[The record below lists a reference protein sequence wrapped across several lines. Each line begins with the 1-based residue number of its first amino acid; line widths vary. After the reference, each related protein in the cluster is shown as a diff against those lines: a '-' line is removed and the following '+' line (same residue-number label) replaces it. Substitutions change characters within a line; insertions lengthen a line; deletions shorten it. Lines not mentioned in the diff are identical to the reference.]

1 MPTKIQL
8 RRGTASQWSSANP
21 VLAPGEVGIELDTKQ
36 FKIGDG
42 TSLWD
47 NLAYAAIGST
57 QLNSAIAASAATL
70 SASISSEQS
79 RAIAAEAALQAA
91 ITALQSQSSSNI
103 QNAIDGA
110 TATAAA
116 DLQSEAIARAAGDAA
131 LSARIDNIVAN
142 TNPAALDS
150 LSEIVAAFQSADS
163 TLNGAI
169 SSLASSSSAAVA
181 AEQARA
187 LAAEA
192 SLSGAISAETSARQT
207 ALVNEAAARDAAISS
222 ESLARQNADTT
233 ISANLSAEIARA
245 QLVEASLRTDLDS
258 EVANRIAAVSNEA
271 STRSSAVSSLQ
282 ASISALES
290 QVGSNLQTALTQM
303 QIDIAAE
310 TSARQAADALLIPL
324 TQKGAASGV
333 ATLGSDGKVPT
344 SQLPVITP
352 PVSSV
357 NGLTGDVS
365 LSTTNVSEGSNLYH
379 TAARAR
385 SAAVVDTTSGSQ
397 TDQAP
402 SVSSIKTYVD
412 SAVSSE
418 ASTRLAQDTLLAGR
432 LDVLEGTGAGSVA
445 KAQADA
451 QSYADTKVAA
461 LVNSA
466 PAVLDTLKEL
476 STALGDDPNFA
487 TTVAGQI
494 GSVQTAVNN
503 EVSARQSADTALQ
516 ANIDSEAS
524 TRAAANT
531 SLQNSL
537 NSEIS
542 ARTAADTALQTSITT
557 ESSNRASA
565 VTSLQNSLNSE
576 ISRAQAAE
584 SALSSSLSTEITTR
598 SNADSA
604 LSDRLNVLEGADTVT
619 GSVAKALKDAKS
631 YTDTSVSSEASTR
644 ASADTA
650 LSNRVTALE
659 SPEVAVTSSAS
670 SGTLFTATGRSV
682 IAHVSVLAG
691 SKAEV
696 FQLMC
701 VFNGTKWFIG
711 QSAAGET
718 SGVTF
723 SISTA
728 GVVSFSDGAS
738 QAKTMKY
745 ILTRTTV

>member
-21 VLAPGEVGIELDTKQ
+21 TLAAGEIGIELDTKQ

-42 TSLWD
+42 TSLWN
-47 NLAYAAIGST
+47 NLAYSAVSST
-57 QLNSAIAASAATL
+57 QMTSAIAASASTL
-70 SASISSEQS
+70 NASISSEQS
-79 RAIAAEAALQAA
+79 RAIAAEAALQSA
-91 ITALQSQSSSNI
+91 ISALQAQSNTNI
-103 QNAIDGA
+103 QSAVDS
-110 TATAAA
+110 AAA
-116 DLQSEAIARAAGDAA
+116 SAATDLQSEATTRAAADSA

-163 TLNGAI
+163 SLNGAI

-187 LAAEA
+187 QSAEA
-192 SLSGAISAETSARQT
+192 SLSSAISAEVSARQT
-207 ALVNEAAARDAAISS
+207 AITNEASARDTAIAS
-222 ESLARQNADTT
+222 EALARQSADTT

-245 QLVEASLRTDLDS
+245 QLVEASLRSDLDS
-258 EVANRIAAVSNEA
+258 EVTNRIAAVSNEA
-271 STRSSAVSSLQ
+271 STRSSAISSLQ
-282 ASISALES
+282 ASISTLQS

-303 QIDIAAE
+303 QADIAAE
-310 TSARQAADALLIPL
+310 TSAREAADALLIPL

-333 ATLGSDGKVPT
+333 ATLGSDGKVPYA
-344 SQLPVITP
+344 QLPVITP

-357 NGLTGDVS
+357 NSLTGDVV
-365 LSTTNVSEGSNLYH
+365 LTTTNISEGSNLYH
-379 TAARAR
+379 TAARAK
-385 SAAVVDTTSGSQ
+385 SASVVDSTTGSQ

-402 SVSSIKTYVD
+402 SVSAIKTYVD
-412 SAVSSE
+412 TAVNSE
-418 ASTRLAQDTLLAGR
+418 ASTRQSQDTLLAGR
-432 LDVLEGTGAGSVA
+432 LDVLEGTGIGSVA
-445 KAQADA
+445 KAKSDA
-451 QSYADTKVAA
+451 QSYTDTKVAA

-476 STALGDDPNFA
+476 ATALGDDPNFA

-494 GSVQTAVNN
+494 GTVQTAVNN
-503 EVSARQSADTALQ
+503 EVTARQSADTTLQ
-516 ANIDSEAS
+516 SNIDAEAS
-524 TRAAANT
+524 TRAAAIT

-542 ARTAADTALQTSITT
+542 SRTSGDTALQTSITNEAT
-557 ESSNRASA
+557 TRAA
-565 VTSLQNSLNSE
+565 ADTALQNSLNSE
-576 ISRAQAAE
+576 VSRAQSAE
-584 SALSSSLSTEITTR
+584 STLTSSISSEATARANADTALSG
-598 SNADSA
+598 
-604 LSDRLNVLEGADTVT
+604 RLDTLEGADTVT
-619 GSVAKALKDAKS
+619 GSVAKALKDAKA

-644 ASADTA
+644 ASADSA
-650 LSNRVTALE
+650 LSNRVSTLE
-659 SPEVAVTSSAS
+659 NPEVAVTSSAS

-701 VFNGTKWFIG
+701 VYNGTKWFIG
-711 QSAAGET
+711 QSAVGEA

-723 SISTA
+723 SISAA
-728 GVVSFSDGAS
+728 GVVSFADGAS

-745 ILTRTTV
+745 ILTKTTV